1 MRDPMSEIL
10 QHLEN
15 GVLTLTFNRE
25 ARKNSLNRAMYSQL
39 AEIFRTAADKPEVR
53 VAVLQGAENIFTAG
67 NDIADF
73 LEFPP
78 IEIDAPVFQFM
89 FAMSEFPKPIIAA
102 VCGPAVGIGTTLL
115 MHCEMVLAGDNA
127 AFAMPFINLGVCPE
141 NASSLLAPQ
150 IFGYQRAAELLLLGE
165 AFNADTALEIGLVN
179 KILPPSEV
187 NISAQALAKKLA
199 AKPLSSILA
208 TKALLKKGQMAQI
221 TQAITDE
228 AKTFGQMLG
237 EPAAKEAMSAFMEKR
252 KPDFSQL

>member
-1 MRDPMSEIL
+1 MSEIL
-10 QHLEN
+10 QHTED
-15 GVLTLTFNRE
+15 GVLTITFNRE

-39 AEIFRTAADKPEVR
+39 AAIFRSAAEDKAVR

-78 IEIDAPVFQFM
+78 THIDAPVFEFM
-89 FAMSEFPKPIIAA
+89 FAMAEFPKPIIAA

-141 NASSLLAPQ
+141 NGSSLLAPQ

-165 AFNADTALEIGLVN
+165 PFNADTALEIGLVN
-179 KILPPSEV
+179 KILPPAEV
-187 NISAQALAKKLA
+187 NVSALNLAKKMA
-199 AKPLSSILA
+199 AKPLSSLLA
-208 TKALLKKGQMAQI
+208 TKALLKKN
-221 TQAITDE
+221 QAALLKQVITDE

-237 EPAAKEAMSAFMEKR
+237 APAAKEAMSAFMEKR
-252 KPDFSQL
+252 KPDFSGL

>member
-1 MRDPMSEIL
+1 MSEIL
-10 QHLEN
+10 QHTED
-15 GVLTLTFNRE
+15 GVLTITFNRE

-39 AEIFRTAADKPEVR
+39 AAIFRSAAEDKAVR

-78 IEIDAPVFQFM
+78 THIDAPVFEFM
-89 FAMSEFPKPIIAA
+89 FAMAEFPKPIIAA

-141 NASSLLAPQ
+141 NGSSLLAPQ

-165 AFNADTALEIGLVN
+165 PFNADTALEIGLVN
-179 KILPPSEV
+179 KILPPAEV
-187 NISAQALAKKLA
+187 NVSALNLAKKMA
-199 AKPLSSILA
+199 AKPLSSLLA
-208 TKALLKKGQMAQI
+208 TKALLKKN
-221 TQAITDE
+221 QAALLKQVITDE

-237 EPAAKEAMSAFMEKR
+237 APAAKEAKSAFMEKR
-252 KPDFSQL
+252 KPDFSGL

>member
-1 MRDPMSEIL
+1 MSDIL
-10 QHLEN
+10 QHIEN

-25 ARKNSLNRAMYSQL
+25 PRKNSINRDMYSAL
-39 AEIFRTAADKPEVR
+39 AAAFREAAGNPQVR
-53 VAVLQGAENIFTAG
+53 VAVLQGAEQIFTAG

-78 IEIDAPVFQFM
+78 TQIDAPVFQFM
-89 FAMSEFPKPIIAA
+89 FAMAEFPKPIIAA

-165 AFNADTALEIGLVN
+165 PFNADTALEIGLVN
-179 KILPPSEV
+179 KVLPPSEV
-187 NISAQALAKKLA
+187 NISAQAIAKKMA
-199 AKPLSSILA
+199 AKPLASLLA
-208 TKALLKKGQMAQI
+208 TKALMKKTQMATLKQVI
-221 TQAITDE
+221 ADE
-228 AKTFGQMLG
+228 AQTFGKMLG

>member
-1 MRDPMSEIL
+1 MSDIL
-10 QHLEN
+10 QHTED
-15 GVLTLTFNRE
+15 GVLTITFNRE

-39 AEIFRTAADKPEVR
+39 AEIFRSAANDKQVR

-73 LEFPP
+73 LEHPP
-78 IEIDAPVFQFM
+78 TQIDAPVFQFM
-89 FAMSEFPKPIIAA
+89 FAMAEFPKPIIAA

-165 AFNADTALEIGLVN
+165 PFNADTALEIGLVN
-179 KILPPSEV
+179 KILPPQEV
-187 NISAQALAKKLA
+187 NASALSLAKKMA
-199 AKPLSSILA
+199 AKPLASLLA
-208 TKALLKKGQMAQI
+208 TKALLKKN
-221 TQAITDE
+221 QAGLLQQVICDE
-228 AKTFGQMLG
+228 AQTFGQMLC

>member
-1 MRDPMSEIL
+1 MSEIL
-10 QHLEN
+10 QHTEH
-15 GVLTLTFNRE
+15 GVLTITFNRE
-25 ARKNSLNRAMYSQL
+25 TRKNSLNRAMYSRL
-39 AEIFRTAADKPEVR
+39 AEIFRAAAHDEQVR

-78 IEIDAPVFQFM
+78 TQIDAPVFQFM

-165 AFNADTALEIGLVN
+165 PFNADTALEIGLVN
-179 KILPPSEV
+179 KVLPPQEV
-187 NISAQALAKKLA
+187 NISAQALAKRMA
-199 AKPLSSILA
+199 SKPLASILA
-208 TKALLKKGQMAQI
+208 TKALLKASQMQPI
-221 TQAITDE
+221 KQAITVE
-228 AKTFGQMLG
+228 AQTFGKMLG

>member
-1 MRDPMSEIL
+1 MSEIL
-10 QHLEN
+10 QHTED
-15 GVLTLTFNRE
+15 GVLTITFNRE

-39 AEIFRTAADKPEVR
+39 AEIFRSAAEDKQVR

-78 IEIDAPVFQFM
+78 TQMDAPVFQFM
-89 FAMSEFPKPIIAA
+89 FAMAEFPKPIIAA

-165 AFNADTALEIGLVN
+165 PFNADTALEIGLVN
-179 KILPPSEV
+179 KILPPQEV
-187 NISAQALAKKLA
+187 NASALSLARKMA
-199 AKPLSSILA
+199 AKPLASLLA
-208 TKALLKKGQMAQI
+208 TKALLKKN
-221 TQAITDE
+221 QAGLLKQVIIDE
-228 AKTFGQMLG
+228 AQTFGKMLG
-237 EPAAKEAMSAFMEKR
+237 ESAAKEAMSAFLEKR
-252 KPDFSQL
+252 KPDFSKL

>member
-25 ARKNSLNRAMYSQL
+25 TRKNSLNRAMYSQL
-39 AEIFRTAADKPEVR
+39 ADIFRTAANKPEVR

-78 IEIDAPVFQFM
+78 IEIGAPVFQFM
-89 FAMSEFPKPIIAA
+89 FAMAEFPKPIIAA

-208 TKALLKKGQMAQI
+208 TKALLKKTQMAQI

>member
-1 MRDPMSEIL
+1 MSEIL
-10 QHLEN
+10 QHTED
-15 GVLTLTFNRE
+15 GVLTITFNRE

-39 AEIFRTAADKPEVR
+39 AAIFRSAAEDKAVR

-78 IEIDAPVFQFM
+78 THIDAPVFEFM
-89 FAMSEFPKPIIAA
+89 FAMAEFPKPIIAA

-141 NASSLLAPQ
+141 NGSSLLAPQ

-165 AFNADTALEIGLVN
+165 PFNADTALEIGLVN
-179 KILPPSEV
+179 KILPPAEV
-187 NISAQALAKKLA
+187 NVSALNLAKKMA
-199 AKPLSSILA
+199 AKPLSSLLA
-208 TKALLKKGQMAQI
+208 TKALLKKN
-221 TQAITDE
+221 QAALLKQVITDE

-237 EPAAKEAMSAFMEKR
+237 APAAKEAMSAFMEKR
-252 KPDFSQL
+252 KPDFTGM

>member
-1 MRDPMSEIL
+1 MSDIL
-10 QHLEN
+10 QHIEN

-25 ARKNSLNRAMYSQL
+25 NRKNSINRQMYSEL
-39 AEIFRTAADKPEVR
+39 AKAFRAAADDASVR

-73 LEFPP
+73 IEYPP
-78 IEIDAPVFQFM
+78 VQMDAPVFEFM

-141 NASSLLAPQ
+141 NGSSLLAPQ

-165 AFNADTALEIGLVN
+165 PFNADTALEIGLVN
-179 KILPPSEV
+179 KILPPQEV
-187 NISAQALAKKLA
+187 NASALALAKKMA
-199 AKPLSSILA
+199 AKPLASLLA
-208 TKALLKKGQMAQI
+208 TKALMKKAQAALLKQV
-221 TQAITDE
+221 ITDE

-237 EPAAKEAMSAFMEKR
+237 QPAAKEAMSAFMEKR

>member
-1 MRDPMSEIL
+1 MSEIL
-10 QHLEN
+10 QHTED
-15 GVLTLTFNRE
+15 GVLTITFNRE

-39 AEIFRTAADKPEVR
+39 AAIFRSAADDKTVR

-78 IEIDAPVFQFM
+78 THIDAPVFEFM
-89 FAMSEFPKPIIAA
+89 FAMAEFPKPIIAA

-141 NASSLLAPQ
+141 NGSSLLAPQ

-165 AFNADTALEIGLVN
+165 PFNADTALEIGLVN
-179 KILPPSEV
+179 KILPPAEV
-187 NISAQALAKKLA
+187 NVSALSLAKKMA
-199 AKPLSSILA
+199 AKPLSSLLA
-208 TKALLKKGQMAQI
+208 TKALLKKN
-221 TQAITDE
+221 QAALLNQVICDE
-228 AKTFGQMLG
+228 AQTFGQMLG
-237 EPAAKEAMSAFMEKR
+237 APAAKEAMSAFMEKR
-252 KPDFSQL
+252 KPDFTGM